1 MGLVILSP
9 LKNMNMLAA
18 VPKNAH
24 TANRVKSERQSMALS
39 RIKSEQI
46 QKRVNAVSILSQTK
60 LSAERCNGII
70 SPAHEKRMA
79 YRNDTINRDK

>member
-1 MGLVILSP
+1 
-9 LKNMNMLAA
+9 MNMLAA

-46 QKRVNAVSILSQTK
+46 EKRVKAVSILSLRKGAT
-60 LSAERCNGII
+60 A
-70 SPAHEKRMA
+70 
-79 YRNDTINRDK
+79 